1 MSVANSKV
9 GSLVDRSVKWA
20 RVDARHDV
28 VAGLTVAVMGVP
40 QAMAYALIAGLP
52 PVYGLYTAVITC
64 VVAAVLGSS
73 NHLVTGPTNAI
84 CMVVLSLTAHLSDR
98 YKINVL
104 EVVLLLTFLTGLIQI
119 AFGLLRMGG
128 IVRYVSN
135 SVIVGFTAGAGIL
148 IATNQVKNVLGFG
161 FGDNEGHVETYFEVV
176 VETIRHLPDTNPNAL
191 ILAALTAVVV
201 VVGPKINKRI
211 PAALIAVVLAGL
223 LAYFLGWHE
232 AGPRKVDIVMDIEE
246 ISLDTLKLGHFHLPE
261 LIAHPNLALTREIGM
276 GALALAILGL
286 IEAASIARAIA
297 SQSGQRLDFTR
308 EFVAQG
314 AGNVAGSFFLSF
326 AGSGSFTRSAV
337 CFKGGGRTRMAAIF
351 SALWTA
357 LMVVALAPVANYIP
371 KASLAGLLVVIAYTM
386 IDQQRLVLTW
396 KSGSNS
402 RLVLM
407 GTLISTLVLPLE
419 YAIFVGIF
427 LSIVFLLRIIGQAD
441 LTQLVPGD
449 ETGFEEVPFNRAP
462 VSPVAVVNME
472 GDLYFAAVE
481 DLDYELLR
489 VIKPETRV
497 IVLRMKRLRA
507 VGSTAMAML
516 THFWELLHSR
526 GIHLVVCGIEEEMHK
541 IMTNSGLQKEIGEQ
555 NIFYADN
562 KLFQSTELA
571 MARAWS
577 IVKSGE
583 GEAPA
588 VGEVAPESRT
598 VMAGDLVSKRCIRF
612 GASHPLREGV
622 WLMSQLYQ
630 RSRLVE
636 TQTMFL
642 QDREGKLGAGLTTWD
657 LLRELS
663 RGLGSA
669 GGHPGLNATATALRT
684 NFETRLDTIARSDVP
699 RFTERTPLNELVKT
713 SLKDDLRVLPVCDD
727 EGRIIGV
734 VDQTAL
740 IRGIG
745 RMLGIGP
752 DQDQEKGNKNV

>member
-1 MSVANSKV
+1 M
-9 GSLVDRSVKWA
+9 
-20 RVDARHDV
+20 
-28 VAGLTVAVMGVP
+28 
-40 QAMAYALIAGLP
+40 Y
-52 PVYGLYTAVITC
+52 Y
-64 VVAAVLGSS
+64 
-73 NHLVTGPTNAI
+73 
-84 CMVVLSLTAHLSDR
+84 
-98 YKINVL
+98 
-104 EVVLLLTFLTGLIQI
+104 
-119 AFGLLRMGG
+119 
-128 IVRYVSN
+128 
-135 SVIVGFTAGAGIL
+135 
-148 IATNQVKNVLGFG
+148 
-161 FGDNEGHVETYFEVV
+161 EVV
-176 VETIRHLPDTNPNAL
+176 VETIRNIPKSNPNAL
-191 ILAALTAVVV
+191 ILAAITAVVV
-201 VVGPKINKRI
+201 VVGPRI
-211 PAALIAVVLAGL
+211 SKKVPAALLGVVLAGG
-223 LAYFLGWHE
+223 LAFMLGWHE
-232 AGPRKVDIVMDIEE
+232 AGPRKVDIVKDIEE
-246 ISLDTLKLGHFHLPE
+246 ISLDTLKLGKFQIPE
-261 LIAHPNLALTREIGM
+261 LIAHPNLELTREIGM

-314 AGNVAGSFFLSF
+314 SGNVVGSFFLSF

-386 IDQQRLVLTW
+386 IDKERLALTW
-396 KSGSNS
+396 KSGANS

-449 ETGFEEVPFNRAP
+449 EVGFEEVPFNRAP

-526 GIHLVVCGIEEEMHK
+526 GIHLVVCGIEEEMHT
-541 IMTNSGLQKEIGEQ
+541 IMSNSGLQRDIGEQ

-583 GEAPA
+583 ADVAPPGEAA
-588 VGEVAPESRT
+588 AESRSI
-598 VMAGDLVSKRCIRF
+598 MAGDLVSKRCIRF

-642 QDREGKLGAGLTTWD
+642 QDKEGKLGAGLTTWD
-657 LLRELS
+657 LLREMG
-663 RGLGSA
+663 RGLGAAS
-669 GGHPGLNATATALRT
+669 GHRGLNATATALRS
-684 NFETRLDTIARSDVP
+684 NFETRLDKIARSDVP
-699 RFTERTPLNELVKT
+699 HFTGRTPLNELVKT
-713 SLKDDLRVLPVCDD
+713 SIKDDLRVLPICDD

-734 VDQTAL
+734 VSQGAL

-745 RMLGIGP
+745 RMLGIEP
-752 DQDQEKGNKNV
+752 DQEKGKENV